1 MFCASC
7 GKNIPDDSLFCEFC
21 GLRRANTEA
30 VAPPGAVGYTASAA
44 VPAPAFVAGPSQ
56 ASREQPSQ
64 HTREQLGE
72 LAQLSGKLIKGMTL
86 GEKFTALG
94 ALGGILG
101 FFLPWGTV
109 PNLGDIQGLLS
120 GMVTPTGFGRRAPS
134 ISTTSVSGF
143 EMASTWGGVYFVLL
157 GALAAGILFFLAGK
171 ASLHRKLTISSFQIL
186 IGSLVG
192 PQILFTILFTPM
204 AQKVAGTG
212 LWMTCLGYCA
222 IATGGIISVVE
233 LGKRLP

>member
-1 MFCASC
+1 
-7 GKNIPDDSLFCEFC
+7 
-21 GLRRANTEA
+21 
-30 VAPPGAVGYTASAA
+30 
-44 VPAPAFVAGPSQ
+44 VAGPAQ

-64 HTREQLGE
+64 HSREQLGE
-72 LAQLSGKLIKGMTL
+72 LAQLSGKLIRSMTL

-101 FFLPWGTV
+101 FFLPWGAI

-120 GMVTPTGFGRRAPS
+120 GMVTPTGFGRGAPP
-134 ISTTSVSGF
+134 IGTTSVSGF
-143 EMASTWGGVYFVLL
+143 DMASTWGAVYFVLF
-157 GALAAGILFFLAGK
+157 GALAAGILFFVAGK
-171 ASLHRKLTISSFQIL
+171 APLRRKLTISSFQIL

-204 AQKVAGTG
+204 AQKVAGAG
-212 LWMTCLGYCA
+212 LWITCLGYCA
-222 IATGGIISVVE
+222 IAAGGIISVVE